1 MSRLLDLA
9 NNADN
14 DRIGSDPKGFDPKS
28 FGGKSFGGQ
37 SFDPE
42 RMVDAVLS
50 DCAGDSRA
58 AVLALVRINTHLVRE
73 NRRLSSAAS
82 SGFTRGHRG

>member
-1 MSRLLDLA
+1 MDDAMSRLLDLA
-9 NNADN
+9 NTADD
-14 DRIGSDPKGFDPKS
+14 DRLGFDPKS
-28 FGGKSFGGQ
+28 FDPKTFDPK

-58 AVLALVRINTHLVRE
+58 AVLALVRINTYLVRE

-82 SGFTRGHRG
+82 SGFTRGHRA